1 MKMSLIKKIALVM
14 AVVLVVGACAGLIVH
29 KTAEGS
35 QSVVKRPAEGSGSSD
50 LQNAS
55 PRIFLKVSSEIL
67 SIYSLQILDGEDPS
81 QVYGT
86 ITFTEEN
93 FSESFEEDYTFF
105 LVTPGISRIVLPAT
119 RSSETKKPSE
129 LFTFS
134 VSLITGEHEEELF
147 FDSSSDFEYT
157 IPSDCYFGVIRW

>member
-1 MKMSLIKKIALVM
+1 MKMSLVKKIALVM

-55 PRIFLKVSSEIL
+55 PRIFLKVASEIL

-81 QVYGT
+81 PVYGT
-86 ITFTEEN
+86 FTFIEEN
-93 FSESFEEDYTFF
+93 IAESYEEDYTFF

-119 RSSETKKPSE
+119 RSSEIKKLSE
-129 LFTFS
+129 LFTCRF
-134 VSLITGEHEEELF
+134 SLITGEYEEELVY
-147 FDSSSDFEYT
+147 DSDFEYT